1 LRLQLLDAE
10 GLSMFAL
17 GSSQPNEAARALIA
31 KIAPVIT
38 RLGKPITIAGH
49 TDATPF
55 RSGSGVT
62 NWELSADRANA
73 ARRLLVD
80 AGVPEAR
87 IHGVSG
93 RADRDLLLPAD
104 PRAAANRRIAILVQ
118 RAAAPPATPAMN

>member
-1 LRLQLLDAE
+1 
-10 GLSMFAL
+10 MFAL
-17 GSSQPNEAARALIA
+17 GSSRPNEAARALIS
-31 KIAPVIT
+31 KVAPVLA
-38 RLGKPITIAGH
+38 RLDKPITIAGH

-73 ARRLLVD
+73 ARRLLLE

-87 IHGVSG
+87 IHGVAG
-93 RADRDLLLPAD
+93 RADRDLLLPGD

-118 RAAAPPATPAMN
+118 RAATHPAAPPMN